1 MTEVEKM
8 MRGEL
13 YDYSDPEAL
22 ELNFQ
27 AHERLERLNAA
38 RYRDTQG
45 YRAALRELIGLT
57 AIPPFQRWLE
67 DMGFVENGKLTALAG
82 GASRVLR

>member
-38 RYRDTQG
+38 R
-45 YRAALRELIGLT
+45 
-57 AIPPFQRWLE
+57 
-67 DMGFVENGKLTALAG
+67 
-82 GASRVLR
+82 